1 MRFWDTSA
9 IVPLLITEPQSVT
22 MRDTLADDPTIA
34 TAAIATIEITSAL
47 WRRRHRREISV
58 GAHHDAEVIF
68 ASLTRRWREV
78 VDSAEVMEV
87 ALRLVTRHPMKSLD
101 ALQLAS
107 AIVLA
112 PAPELLPF
120 VTLDKKLA
128 AAARAEGFPIL
139 P

>member
-9 IVPLLITEPQSVT
+9 IVPLLTTEAQSEM
-22 MRDTLADDPTIA
+22 MREVLADDPRIA
-34 TAAIATIEITSAL
+34 TAAIAPLEISSAL
-47 WRRRHRREISV
+47 WRRRHRREI
-58 GAHHDAEVIF
+58 GIAAQYEAEVLF

-78 VDSAEVMEV
+78 LHTAEVTEV

-112 PAPELLPF
+112 PEPDILPF
-120 VTLDKKLA
+120 VTLDKGLK
-128 AAARAEGFPIL
+128 AAARSEGFPVL

>member
-9 IVPLLITEPQSVT
+9 IVPLLITEPESDS
-22 MRDTLADDPTIA
+22 MRKTLAEDVTIA
-34 TAAIATIEITSAL
+34 TAAIVAVEITSAL
-47 WRRRHRREISV
+47 WRRRHRGEVSAS
-58 GAHHDAEVIF
+58 AHHDAEVIF
-68 ASLTRRWREV
+68 ADLSFRWREIV
-78 VDSAEVMEV
+78 QSPTVTEV
-87 ALRLVTRHPMKSLD
+87 ALRVLTRHPLKALD

-112 PAPELLPF
+112 PAPGLLPF

-128 AAARAEGFPIL
+128 AAARAEGFPVL